1 MQHHYAQQTC
11 LIEAGIANAINKN
24 PSSIMSNY
32 QKTLDDSRNHFL
44 ANLEDVSLI
53 VGMPIES
60 ENLIENTNDEL
71 NRGSLN
77 DLKKPF

>member
-1 MQHHYAQQTC
+1 
-11 LIEAGIANAINKN
+11 
-24 PSSIMSNY
+24 MSNY